1 MPILDR
7 DTLEECLEN
16 LINFYNYNLQN
27 PKVVKLICKR
37 FTNIRQFIHFCNYLT
52 KKPDFLNVFIKQKI
66 ESDYFIIQAI
76 KYLDYNTYL
85 NIYNDR
91 ESLVDIKHRT
101 ETISNKYKD
110 YEDLMYLLFSES
122 ENRKYSILNP
132 ILFKQCYFSIRSNE
146 LKIKA
151 CLDELI
157 SNYKKYSQKYDE
169 LEKSNYEEYQKKV
182 IISYL
187 KLTSHSSKYD
197 IMYFFSFLEFEI
209 TFTLKEFK
217 DKIVLWDLFNKCTSH
232 NENSL
237 YNLIVSNKDIPKLSR
252 YLDENIVSVLL
263 TFFESFVENK
273 QYNKFLEDTLEEYHK
288 NQEEYCKKILMYEY
302 NFNEIPNDLPNSTIN
317 KMYGPILNDPIII
330 KDEEVFSKFYS
341 NFTKRYG
348 TWSYITLNYIDKLL
362 CKAVTSGENL
372 YEFISFFI
380 INRSLFL
387 NLSHLIS
394 DIILN
399 SVYIH
404 DLIEKYPPKNVTEE
418 KIKKDFEEKYLKKTK
433 E

>member
-1 MPILDR
+1 
-7 DTLEECLEN
+7 
-16 LINFYNYNLQN
+16 
-27 PKVVKLICKR
+27 
-37 FTNIRQFIHFCNYLT
+37 
-52 KKPDFLNVFIKQKI
+52 
-66 ESDYFIIQAI
+66 
-76 KYLDYNTYL
+76 
-85 NIYNDR
+85 
-91 ESLVDIKHRT
+91 
-101 ETISNKYKD
+101 
-110 YEDLMYLLFSES
+110 
-122 ENRKYSILNP
+122 
-132 ILFKQCYFSIRSNE
+132 
-146 LKIKA
+146 
-151 CLDELI
+151 
-157 SNYKKYSQKYDE
+157 
-169 LEKSNYEEYQKKV
+169 
-182 IISYL
+182 
-187 KLTSHSSKYD
+187 
-197 IMYFFSFLEFEI
+197 MYFFSFLEFEI

-348 TWSYITLNYIDKLL
+348 TWSYITLNYIDKIFS
-362 CKAVTSGENL
+362 KIVTKGVNL

-380 INRSLFL
+380 LKKDIFYNIESLEMMK
-387 NLSHLIS
+387 
-394 DIILN
+394 IIVN
-399 SVYIH
+399 PEDIH
-404 DLIEKYPPKNVTEE
+404 DLIEKYPPKYENEE
-418 KIKKDFEEKYLKKTK
+418 KIKKAFEEKYIKR
-433 E
+433 